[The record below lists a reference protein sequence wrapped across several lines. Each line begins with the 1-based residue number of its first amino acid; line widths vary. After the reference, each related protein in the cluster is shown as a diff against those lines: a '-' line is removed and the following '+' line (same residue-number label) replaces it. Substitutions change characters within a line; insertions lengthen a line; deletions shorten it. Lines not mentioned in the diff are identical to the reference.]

1 MNPRCTTDI
10 EHIAKSVLRTVAQP
24 VVVAGV
30 DLAVKP
36 SIGIAIYPEHGASG
50 DQLISNADAAM
61 YSAKKHAGGI
71 ELFNAQKSRQSA

>member
-1 MNPRCTTDI
+1 
-10 EHIAKSVLRTVAQP
+10 L

-50 DQLISNADAAM
+50 DQIDF
-61 YSAKKHAGGI
+61 KC
-71 ELFNAQKSRQSA
+71 